1 MKDIARGRDP
11 RPIDLK
17 FAGAAMAQGGGWGIF
32 GDFLFSDM
40 NRYGQGF
47 WTTLSGPMGGLA
59 NDLGKLTIGN
69 IQELVSR
76 EKTQFSSELV
86 GMLSKYTPGSSLWY
100 GRLVLERLVFDQL
113 QRLTDPK
120 ADKKFRRIMNKRNK
134 DYKQNF
140 WWKKGKTFPDRTPQF
155 ENIIGR

>member
-1 MKDIARGRDP
+1 
-11 RPIDLK
+11 
-17 FAGAAMAQGGGWGIF
+17 MAQGGGWGIF